1 MVLYELKN
9 KGRAKTKP
17 PINNKKML
25 KNERFSITML
35 LYKDA
40 KKI

>member
-1 MVLYELKN
+1 MVLYELKKRGSAN
-9 KGRAKTKP
+9 TRP

-25 KNERFSITML
+25 INERFSITML